1 MAVLNTVSIAEIKA
15 RGSIK
20 DADVLKLRRNYYD
33 DGIITA
39 EEADVIFALNEA
51 CPVQD
56 PAWADCFVE
65 TITDYLVEQAGPRGY
80 LTAENAHWLIER
92 IGRDGRVDSK
102 TELELLVN
110 VLDKS
115 RWAPQS
121 LVRFALEQVKL
132 AVLSGAGPLRSGEM
146 LEPGSVSE
154 SDVNLLRRI
163 LYAAASDGCIA
174 ITRVEAE
181 VLFEID
187 ESSSGRDNHP
197 AWTDLFVKAIA
208 NCVMAAS
215 GYAPPPR
222 QAALAGEARLDRR
235 GHFPLDAIV
244 RGVGPGL
251 KGFFAGYREQT
262 TEEGAIARLTRQKV
276 EIITHDAVEPAN
288 AGWLAQRIGRQG
300 KLTPNE
306 WALLMFLKTE
316 SPAIDPALRGLVD
329 KAAVSE
335 G

>member
-121 LVRFALEQVKL
+121 LVRFALEQVKQ

-146 LEPGSVSE
+146 LEPGTVSE

-215 GYAPPPR
+215 GYAPPSR

-235 GHFPLDAIV
+235 GHFSLDAIV

-306 WALLMFLKTE
+306 RALLMFLKTE